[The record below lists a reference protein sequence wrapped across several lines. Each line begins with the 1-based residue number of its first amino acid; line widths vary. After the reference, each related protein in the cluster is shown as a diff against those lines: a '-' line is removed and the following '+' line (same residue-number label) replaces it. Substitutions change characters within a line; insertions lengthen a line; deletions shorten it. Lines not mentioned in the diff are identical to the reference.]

1 MRYLAAI
8 ALALGLAT
16 TALVPSASAQW
27 VNQYGNEV
35 FPTQPAGNG
44 IYVDGVIHN
53 ATPPAPVTMY
63 PPSTPGS
70 IAGGSTVTAPQSN
83 PFYGGDRN

>member
-16 TALVPSASAQW
+16 ALVPPASAQW

-53 ATPPAPVTMY
+53 ATPPASVTMY

-70 IAGGSTVTAPQSN
+70 VAGGSTVTEQHN